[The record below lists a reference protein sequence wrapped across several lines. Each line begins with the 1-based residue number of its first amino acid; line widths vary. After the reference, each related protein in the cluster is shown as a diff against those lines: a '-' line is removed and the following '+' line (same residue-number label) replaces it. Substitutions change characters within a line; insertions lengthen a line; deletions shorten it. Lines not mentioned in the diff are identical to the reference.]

1 MGVTCQPFLVYYT
14 LDGTEPSTN
23 SRLACDGWRADL
35 CWQQWGSGY
44 KLGLSGGNLVRAL
57 AVMLGF
63 HPDAC
68 LEFGQNVSSFA
79 PDSAARLCN
88 SPVAPAG
95 LYVKAPPDVPT
106 VLFYLRNAS
115 STLVTSSNSTST
127 NCRQPDCCTC
137 RHSNC
142 CTAVLGAGA
151 LEVGALEVELVLP
164 RDQQVR
170 EIRFS
175 FCVPLAP
182 TSLNGTSC
190 TPPTNLSRWS
200 LYSQPIVF
208 PVRSFV
214 SILAV
219 QASNASLFG
228 PGPRAR
234 AAVPEIAP
242 EGYIPRGSCAR
253 GGRARPCIRFI
264 AVALSP
270 VKGIVFRA

>member
-57 AVMLGF
+57 AVKLGF

-106 VLFYLRNAS
+106 VIFYLRNAS
-115 STLVTSSNSTST
+115 SSLATSSNSTST
-127 NCRQPDCCTC
+127 NYRRPPTDNRCTC
-137 RHSNC
+137 WHPNC

-219 QASNASLFG
+219 QAFNASLFG

-242 EGYIPRGSCAR
+242 ERYIQGVRAR
-253 GGRARPCIRFI
+253 GGGERDR
-264 AVALSP
+264 
-270 VKGIVFRA
+270 VFASLPLR